1 MKQFKFTLSRLLDSK
16 DQVLET
22 EKNTL
27 AQLRQ
32 TRDGIERRIQTL
44 EREFAETDRRLKE
57 DQKKAISINQI
68 KMYEY
73 QFDSIRRQI
82 KQFKTELR
90 KAELEVER
98 QVQVVVAASQE
109 VSGLDKLKEKQLEEY
124 QVSVARENE
133 TVINEFISGKLAR
146 ESQGA

>member
-1 MKQFKFTLSRLLDSK
+1 MKQFKFTLSRLLDYK

-32 TRDGIERRIQTL
+32 TRDGIERRIQSL
-44 EREFAETDRRLKE
+44 EQEFTETDRRLKE
-57 DQKKAISINQI
+57 DQKQAVSINQI
-68 KMYEY
+68 RMYEY

-82 KQFKTELR
+82 KQFRLELR

-98 QVQVVVAASQE
+98 QMQVVVAASQE